1 MLLSFSSYIYLILRS
16 GKDKVFFVVV
26 VLCHKQ
32 SHIHVCLSLFSCYD
46 QAAENQ
52 TDQ

>member
-26 VLCHKQ
+26 VCMP
-32 SHIHVCLSLFSCYD
+32 
-46 QAAENQ
+46 
-52 TDQ
+52 